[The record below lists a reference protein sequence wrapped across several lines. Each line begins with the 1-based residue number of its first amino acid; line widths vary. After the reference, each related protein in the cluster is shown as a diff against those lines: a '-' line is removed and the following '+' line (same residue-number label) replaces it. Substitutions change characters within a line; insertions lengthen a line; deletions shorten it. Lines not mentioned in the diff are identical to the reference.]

1 MDAMTDNKAYDQV
14 CEEASTAAEMRL
26 LEHFKQ
32 HGGEVWSIGTGCQ
45 SCRQKLEDVSG
56 LKRCSNCDA
65 ALFCG
70 RECQLKAWPQH
81 KADASFTAGDCCTQ
95 VLTVG
100 SLQTCVTARDTDI
113 FFQSKMAD
121 EPKTA
126 GVASSIGMN
135 GPELPGWFFTVD
147 VEAASKERQKALY
160 QAALELYGLLKDDD
174 CWYGNYRAVFR
185 VVRAKIAAVSRTRDK
200 ESFPRSS
207 YTLVESLPHAS
218 PTAGQLQKEFVEM
231 NGHLL
236 LFSAWLQHPEPPAT
250 QSMPFEDR
258 SFFGVVDSLLQ
269 ISALRDGVDAFMDA
283 RS

>member
-81 KADASFTAGDCCTQ
+81 KAECCVIATFQRLHEASNSKLVSLLET
-95 VLTVG
+95 LTF
-100 SLQTCVTARDTDI
+100 S
-113 FFQSKMAD
+113 SSPKMAD

-174 CWYGNYRAVFR
+174 CWYGNYR
-185 VVRAKIAAVSRTRDK
+185 
-200 ESFPRSS
+200 
-207 YTLVESLPHAS
+207 
-218 PTAGQLQKEFVEM
+218 QLQKEFVEM

>member
-1 MDAMTDNKAYDQV
+1 MTDNKAYDQV

-81 KADASFTAGDCCTQ
+81 KAECCVIATFQRLHEASNSKLVSLLET
-95 VLTVG
+95 LTF
-100 SLQTCVTARDTDI
+100 S
-113 FFQSKMAD
+113 SSPKMAD

-174 CWYGNYRAVFR
+174 CWYGNY
-185 VVRAKIAAVSRTRDK
+185 
-200 ESFPRSS
+200 
-207 YTLVESLPHAS
+207 LLPHAS

-269 ISALRDGVDAFMDA
+269 IRCEKVS
-283 RS
+283 

>member
-81 KADASFTAGDCCTQ
+81 KAECCVIATFQRLHEASNSKLVSLLET
-95 VLTVG
+95 LTF
-100 SLQTCVTARDTDI
+100 S
-113 FFQSKMAD
+113 SSPKMAD

-174 CWYGNYRAVFR
+174 CW
-185 VVRAKIAAVSRTRDK
+185 TRDK

>member
-1 MDAMTDNKAYDQV
+1 MTDNTTYDQV
-14 CEEASTAAEMRL
+14 CEEASAAAEMRL

-45 SCRQKLEDVSG
+45 YCRQKLEDVSG

-81 KADASFTAGDCCTQ
+81 KAECCVIATFQRLHKTNSSNLRLASLLET
-95 VLTVG
+95 LTLSSSV
-100 SLQTCVTARDTDI
+100 
-113 FFQSKMAD
+113 KKAD

-126 GVASSIGMN
+126 GVASSIGIN
-135 GPELPGWFFTVD
+135 SQELPGWFFTVN
-147 VEAASKERQKALY
+147 VEEASKERQKALY
-160 QAALELYGLLKDDD
+160 QAVLELYGLLKDEE
-174 CWYGNYRAVFR
+174 CW
-185 VVRAKIAAVSRTRDK
+185 TRDK

-207 YTLVESLPHAS
+207 YTLVESLPHVS
-218 PTAGQLQKEFVEM
+218 PSVGQLQKDFVEM

-250 QSMPFEDR
+250 QTMPFEDR
-258 SFFGVVDSLLQ
+258 SFFGVIDSLLQ